1 MNRLYIFIFF
11 VFSIVFFPS
20 FGALDKGNTHWL
32 LLSVIPLFFL
42 KTSFN
47 LSFFKSKIFIVYALF
62 ISQVL
67 ISLFY
72 TNNFNIS
79 VVDLS
84 RHLILFT
91 CLVFF
96 LSLLRSSKF
105 SFYNIS
111 LLVSFFLLYE
121 AVASLSALFSFIIDN
136 GFDFSSITSIKIDG
150 FKGVMGNRNI
160 TTASLVIKLPFL
172 FYLIYQSKFFYKFLF
187 GLLSFL
193 PALPLFLINSR
204 AALLS
209 LIFIVSV
216 FTLFILFFHIKKSIV
231 LPFILAP
238 LFFAFLFANSLS
250 PINNSVTT
258 SRLSSINFSNES
270 SSQRFFLWENAVDYI
285 SQNPFIGCGIG
296 NWKVESAAYWGS
308 YGNKYL
314 VPFHAHNDF
323 LEFSTELGVLGGL
336 TYFGLFILVIFKS
349 FTSYI
354 KSKDFKFLI
363 LFLSIIALFVDSFL
377 NFPFERPLIQIM
389 FLLLLALNIHYDYF
403 NDSKKV

>member
-11 VFSIVFFPS
+11 VFSLAFIPS
-20 FGALDKGNTHWL
+20 LGALDKANTHWL
-32 LLSVIPLFFL
+32 FLSVIPLFFL
-42 KTSFN
+42 KNSLNF
-47 LSFFKSKIFIVYALF
+47 SSFKSKIFIVYTLF

-67 ISLFY
+67 LSLFY

-84 RHLILFT
+84 RHLILFS

-96 LSLLRSSKF
+96 LSLLHSRKF

-111 LLVSFFLLYE
+111 LLVSFFLMYE
-121 AVASLSALFSFIIDN
+121 AIASLWSVIRFILNN
-136 GFDFSSITSIKIDG
+136 GFDFSIITSIETDG
-150 FKGVMGNRNI
+150 LKGLMGNRNI
-160 TTASLVIKLPFL
+160 TTASIVIKIPFL
-172 FYLIYQSKFFYKFLF
+172 FYLIYQSKFSYKVLF
-187 GLLSFL
+187 GCLSFL
-193 PALPLFLINSR
+193 PALSLFLINSR

-209 LIFIVSV
+209 FIFIVSV
-216 FTLFILFFHIKKSIV
+216 VSFLIFLFHIKKISS
-231 LPFILAP
+231 LPFILTP
-238 LFFAFLFANSLS
+238 LFFAFLFASSLT
-250 PINNSVTT
+250 PDDNSVTS
-258 SRLSSINFSNES
+258 SRLSSIKFTNES

-323 LEFSTELGVLGGL
+323 LEFSTELGIIGGL
-336 TYFGLFILVIFKS
+336 TYFILFFLIIYKS
-349 FTSYI
+349 FISYF

-363 LFLSIIALFVDSFL
+363 LFSSFVALFIDSFL
-377 NFPFERPLIQIM
+377 NFPFERPLIQVM
-389 FLLLLALNIHYDYF
+389 FLLLLALNIHYDYS

>member
-11 VFSIVFFPS
+11 VFSLAFAPS
-20 FGALDKGNTHWL
+20 FGALDKANTHWL

-42 KTSFN
+42 KTSFTF
-47 LSFFKSKIFIVYALF
+47 SFLKSKIFVVYSFF
-62 ISQVL
+62 ILQVL
-67 ISLFY
+67 LSLFY
-72 TNNFNIS
+72 TNNFSIS
-79 VVDLS
+79 IVDLS

-111 LLVSFFLLYE
+111 LLVSFFLMYE
-121 AVASLSALFSFIIDN
+121 AIASLWSVFRFILNN
-136 GFDFSSITSIKIDG
+136 GFDFSIITSIDTDG
-150 FKGVMGNRNI
+150 LKGLMGNRNI
-160 TTASLVIKLPFL
+160 TTASIVIKLPFL

-187 GLLSFL
+187 GFLLFL
-193 PALPLFLINSR
+193 PALSLFLINSR

-209 LIFIVSV
+209 FIFIVSV
-216 FTLFILFFHIKKSIV
+216 FTLVILFFHTKKSTS

-238 LFFAFLFANSLS
+238 LLFSFLLASSLV
-250 PINNSVTT
+250 PDDNLDT
-258 SRLSSINFSNES
+258 SERLSSINFTNES

-285 SQNPFIGCGIG
+285 SHNPFIGCGIG

-308 YGNKYL
+308 YGDGYL

-323 LEFSTELGVLGGL
+323 LEFSTELGIIGGL
-336 TYFGLFILVIFKS
+336 TYFILFFLIIYKS
-349 FTSYI
+349 FISYF

-363 LFLSIIALFVDSFL
+363 LFSSFVALFVDSFL
-377 NFPFERPLIQIM
+377 NFPFERPLIQVM
-389 FLLLLALNIHYDYF
+389 FLLLLALNIHYDYS

>member
-1 MNRLYIFIFF
+1 MNKLYIFILFIF
-11 VFSIVFFPS
+11 SVVFIPS
-20 FGALDKGNTHWL
+20 LGALDKGNTHWL
-32 LLSVIPLFFL
+32 FLSIIPLFFFNISL
-42 KTSFN
+42 NFSFIR
-47 LSFFKSKIFIVYALF
+47 SKIFIVYCLF
-62 ISQVL
+62 ILQIL
-67 ISLFY
+67 ISLIY
-72 TNNFNIS
+72 TNNFSIS
-79 VVDLS
+79 IVDLS
-84 RHLILFT
+84 RHLIIFI

-96 LSLLRSSKF
+96 LSLLHSNKF
-105 SFYNIS
+105 SFYNLS
-111 LLVSFFLLYE
+111 LIISFFLLYE
-121 AVASLSALFSFIIDN
+121 TFASLYPLFIFIKAN
-136 GFDFSSITSIKIDG
+136 GFDFSSITSIQVDSL
-150 FKGVMGNRNI
+150 KGVMGNRNI
-160 TTASLVIKLPFL
+160 TTASIVIKLPFL
-172 FYLIYQSKFFYKFLF
+172 FYLIYRSKFHYKFLF

-193 PALPLFLINSR
+193 PALSLFLINSR

-209 LIFIVSV
+209 FIFIISV
-216 FTLFILFFHIKKSIV
+216 FALVILFFHTKKSTS

-238 LFFAFLFANSLS
+238 LFFAFLFASSLV
-250 PINNSVTT
+250 PENDLNT
-258 SRLSSINFSNES
+258 SERISSINFTNES
-270 SSQRFFLWENAVDYI
+270 SSQRFFLWENAFDYI

-363 LFLSIIALFVDSFL
+363 LFLSFIALFVDSSL

-389 FLLLLALNIHYDYF
+389 FLSLLALNIHYD
-403 NDSKKV
+403 NSHDS